1 MTTAHS
7 LLTGEYGNPKEA
19 LHAGDLE
26 SVFVF
31 ARPDKVTRGGFYEF
45 VWFVK
50 TGFPRMERVLVV
62 LW

>member
-1 MTTAHS
+1 M
-7 LLTGEYGNPKEA
+7 LTGEYGNPKGA
-19 LHAGDLE
+19 LQAGDLE

-50 TGFPRMERVLVV
+50 TGFPRMERVLV
-62 LW
+62 L